1 MNREP
6 SRAFFTPGITRINFV
21 PYFECFT
28 CVDIK
33 KSHPP
38 GQLQTMC
45 DRCSVFDRK
54 IQRFKELVVQ
64 LSDFDD
70 GLVERIMWKIAKLR
84 SMKAALHPEDG

>member
-1 MNREP
+1 
-6 SRAFFTPGITRINFV
+6 
-21 PYFECFT
+21 
-28 CVDIK
+28 
-33 KSHPP
+33 
-38 GQLQTMC
+38 MC

>member
-1 MNREP
+1 MFSP
-6 SRAFFTPGITRINFV
+6 ASISRKAI
-21 PYFECFT
+21 
-28 CVDIK
+28 
-33 KSHPP
+33 PP